1 MNAAGLH
8 HTTARAATRRSIADT
23 EHTPAPGVATTK
35 LCAPAVVRSIH
46 GETGSIAPPV
56 LGEGGHG
63 AKTVERKVRLSHCEI
78 FLVQFAPRCTSRFR
92 QVQRGAR
99 GAVAVHATARDRNGA
114 PGSALHFKRTERS
127 LVSSVAFAALV
138 YSGLVARSP
147 KSCTCASTELVAYLQ
162 ITTTAHACRPG
173 CTRVVTQGSS
183 AAALGAF
190 YSAELAR
197 YRQFC
202 HVSSC
207 FFPIMQG

>member
-1 MNAAGLH
+1 MSKH
-8 HTTARAATRRSIADT
+8 
-23 EHTPAPGVATTK
+23 APGWRKFLECTS
-35 LCAPAVVRSIH
+35 RIRIH
-46 GETGSIAPPV
+46 G
-56 LGEGGHG
+56 HG
-63 AKTVERKVRLSHCEI
+63 VERKVRLSHCEI

-197 YRQFC
+197 YLQFC

>member
-1 MNAAGLH
+1 M
-8 HTTARAATRRSIADT
+8 
-23 EHTPAPGVATTK
+23 
-35 LCAPAVVRSIH
+35 
-46 GETGSIAPPV
+46 
-56 LGEGGHG
+56 
-63 AKTVERKVRLSHCEI
+63 RLSHCEI

-99 GAVAVHATARDRNGA
+99 GAVAAHGTARDRSGA

-147 KSCTCASTELVAYLQ
+147 KSCTCASTELGAYLQ

-190 YSAELAR
+190 YSAGLAR
-197 YRQFC
+197 YLQFC

>member
-1 MNAAGLH
+1 MG
-8 HTTARAATRRSIADT
+8 TGGRRGATRVTSRT
-23 EHTPAPGVATTK
+23 EDGGDAYCRCHEHCEHRPALHRHCFARVTLRT
-35 LCAPAVVRSIH
+35 R
-46 GETGSIAPPV
+46 TGSY
-56 LGEGGHG
+56 L
-63 AKTVERKVRLSHCEI
+63 VERKVRLSHCEI

>member
-1 MNAAGLH
+1 M
-8 HTTARAATRRSIADT
+8 
-23 EHTPAPGVATTK
+23 
-35 LCAPAVVRSIH
+35 
-46 GETGSIAPPV
+46 
-56 LGEGGHG
+56 
-63 AKTVERKVRLSHCEI
+63 
-78 FLVQFAPRCTSRFR
+78 
-92 QVQRGAR
+92 
-99 GAVAVHATARDRNGA
+99 AVHATARDRNGA

-138 YSGLVARSP
+138 YSDWWQDRKIVHLCIDRTSRVSP
-147 KSCTCASTELVAYLQ
+147 NYHHSPRMSPC
-162 ITTTAHACRPG
+162 

-202 HVSSC
+202 NVSSC

>member
-1 MNAAGLH
+1 MIV
-8 HTTARAATRRSIADT
+8 IAQ
-23 EHTPAPGVATTK
+23 K
-35 LCAPAVVRSIH
+35 WSLC
-46 GETGSIAPPV
+46 
-56 LGEGGHG
+56 
-63 AKTVERKVRLSHCEI
+63 RKMRLSHCEI

-197 YRQFC
+197 YLQFC

>member
-1 MNAAGLH
+1 MVRGGAD
-8 HTTARAATRRSIADT
+8 HT
-23 EHTPAPGVATTK
+23 V
-35 LCAPAVVRSIH
+35 
-46 GETGSIAPPV
+46 
-56 LGEGGHG
+56 
-63 AKTVERKVRLSHCEI
+63 HCEI

-173 CTRVVTQGSS
+173 CTRVVTQGHPLLHSAPSIRLSWQDIFSSVTFRAVSSLSCKVRRVELGILGRQQVRFGAIYHITDYDTS

-190 YSAELAR
+190 
-197 YRQFC
+197 
-202 HVSSC
+202 
-207 FFPIMQG
+207 

>member
-1 MNAAGLH
+1 MRTHPWPQRCALARRGRLRDSSPEPRVTRTGGLQYSLDGAA
-8 HTTARAATRRSIADT
+8 
-23 EHTPAPGVATTK
+23 
-35 LCAPAVVRSIH
+35 
-46 GETGSIAPPV
+46 
-56 LGEGGHG
+56 
-63 AKTVERKVRLSHCEI
+63 VERKVRLSHCEI

-197 YRQFC
+197 YLQFC

>member
-1 MNAAGLH
+1 MDR
-8 HTTARAATRRSIADT
+8 TARVEEKWARPGPVG
-23 EHTPAPGVATTK
+23 PAQCLLA
-35 LCAPAVVRSIH
+35 
-46 GETGSIAPPV
+46 
-56 LGEGGHG
+56 
-63 AKTVERKVRLSHCEI
+63 VERKVCWRFFWSSSRH
-78 FLVQFAPRCTSRFR
+78 AGTRRFR

-99 GAVAVHATARDRNGA
+99 GAVAAHGTARDRNGA

-147 KSCTCASTELVAYLQ
+147 KSCTCASTELGAYLQ

-190 YSAELAR
+190 YSAGLAR
-197 YRQFC
+197 YLQFC

-207 FFPIMQG
+207 FRPVMQG

>member
-1 MNAAGLH
+1 MMHKSDKKHLVV
-8 HTTARAATRRSIADT
+8 S
-23 EHTPAPGVATTK
+23 PAPPTDSRR
-35 LCAPAVVRSIH
+35 AVTMTPNAVRPNTPLLRLTIKRSRQR
-46 GETGSIAPPV
+46 GRDSEPR
-56 LGEGGHG
+56 
-63 AKTVERKVRLSHCEI
+63 VERKLSHCEI